1 RSEEDRES
9 SSSRCGFPAGQH
21 AFQENTYKKITACD
35 VCREILRGHSRQG
48 LKCKLCKMNVH
59 SGQCQ
64 ENAPKCQP
72 KTRLLRKQK
81 SASEL
86 ETRLTLADIEDKEQN
101 AEQTVDPVY
110 QSLRTAAEVRHKP
123 TLEVSSELVSSEIP
137 PDITTRRQITPV
149 ITHEKSST
157 PHSRSRSNAS
167 SSGSSPSYL
176 LAVKTPLHAYSVS

>member
-1 RSEEDRES
+1 
-9 SSSRCGFPAGQH
+9 
-21 AFQENTYKKITACD
+21 
-35 VCREILRGHSRQG
+35 
-48 LKCKLCKMNVH
+48 MNVH
-59 SGQCQ
+59 SGHCQ

-86 ETRLTLADIEDKEQN
+86 DTRLNNTDIEDREQMV
-101 AEQTVDPVY
+101 EQTVEPMYPTV
-110 QSLRTAAEVRHKP
+110 RTASEPRLKP
-123 TLEVSSELVSSEIP
+123 TLEFSLESASAENP
-137 PDITTRRQITPV
+137 PDITTRRPIPPV

-176 LAVKTPLHAYSVS
+176 LAVKTPLHAYSVPGVERLK